1 MEILGLRV
9 FRTRFPAL
17 LGDSEHGGDAT
28 QRARKVHILRAC
40 IENKRVKSGPI
51 SQITSSGIDSALAGC
66 PKRGV
71 GQDGQLAGI
80 EERAKLAAQR
90 CKKVVEISQ
99 KSNLAARRFCC
110 GLSEPSFES
119 RFAKS
124 GVFAGD

>member
-1 MEILGLRV
+1 MRGGVWKFLGLGFSEPD
-9 FRTRFPAL
+9 FRLSWVIQSTV
-17 LGDSEHGGDAT
+17 DAT
-28 QRARKVHILRAC
+28 QRARKVHILRDC
-40 IENKRVKSGPI
+40 SENKRVKSGPI
-51 SQITSSGIDSALAGC
+51 SQITSSGVDSALAGC
-66 PKRGV
+66 PKRGI

-119 RFAKS
+119 RFAK
-124 GVFAGD
+124 